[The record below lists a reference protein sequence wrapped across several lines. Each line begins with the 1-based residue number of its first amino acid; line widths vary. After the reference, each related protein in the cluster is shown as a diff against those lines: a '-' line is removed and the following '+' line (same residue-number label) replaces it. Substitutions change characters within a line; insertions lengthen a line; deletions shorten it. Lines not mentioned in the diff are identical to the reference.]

1 MALPSSRVPD
11 SSGSSVNPDRGI
23 YVDSY
28 GIMEVRTASEDIDF
42 EDRPIDML
50 DFQESTQTIPDDFC
64 HKNRSTTEQKFFFCQ
79 VCNCDLKNLKP
90 LRDHVK
96 GNKHIRKACEK
107 KREIMGLPKDPQ
119 NAPRK
124 KDIKK
129 ERPRV
134 DVGMTL
140 QHRLEGCGEPAIG
153 LEYITEFSNPRDR
166 KDHRM
171 YTCKLQGCKSAWGT
185 SDDIYNHVKNHKH
198 QKNFFKKMFPD
209 DLRINGW
216 TKDTLLTEAAKYE
229 EDEGG
234 ADERDYGVINM
245 VNDYEEYMELRN
257 RPDNWSEKKAQMG
270 IVGDRMNSNLEP
282 LGKSR
287 KRRTS
292 EAVED
297 SMFDEQSW
305 AGWQPPTLSQCK
317 ENLEADFA
325 RGIMDV
331 KDMVEDFTGQK
342 DDEKYKD
349 IQFYQDTYKSLL
361 SFLGPG
367 ANIGLENKVHQWN
380 DELASIN
387 NNLVEKVEAEDRAM
401 KEVQAV
407 TLPPIGWSVV
417 GDDQWAGMKTISW
430 AWTKGLAKSPMVFNG
445 LVMGVLDR
453 ASRGSMVNEQLKL
466 STEFVSFSCMGKKK
480 VTCQL
485 PAGCKW
491 YIFRSN
497 WQLIS
502 EILPLICLRKF

>member
-1 MALPSSRVPD
+1 
-11 SSGSSVNPDRGI
+11 
-23 YVDSY
+23 
-28 GIMEVRTASEDIDF
+28 
-42 EDRPIDML
+42 
-50 DFQESTQTIPDDFC
+50 
-64 HKNRSTTEQKFFFCQ
+64 
-79 VCNCDLKNLKP
+79 
-90 LRDHVK
+90 
-96 GNKHIRKACEK
+96 
-107 KREIMGLPKDPQ
+107 
-119 NAPRK
+119 
-124 KDIKK
+124 
-129 ERPRV
+129 
-134 DVGMTL
+134 
-140 QHRLEGCGEPAIG
+140 
-153 LEYITEFSNPRDR
+153 
-166 KDHRM
+166 
-171 YTCKLQGCKSAWGT
+171 
-185 SDDIYNHVKNHKH
+185 
-198 QKNFFKKMFPD
+198 MFPD

-292 EAVED
+292 EDVED

-325 RGIMDV
+325 RGLMDV

-401 KEVQAV
+401 KEVTRLMSELEDEIRRYYSAKDTTKHKNIQTRLTELTKKASALSPTSSSNKEV
-407 TLPPIGWSVV
+407 KKKFNERLTVLFNEFEERSETVV
-417 GDDQWAGMKTISW
+417 EI
-430 AWTKGLAKSPMVFNG
+430 
-445 LVMGVLDR
+445 LDR
-453 ASRGSMVNEQLKL
+453 VMETSSSKPDSEKTKSQKNLELRNAAKENYKKDLERIVCDILQPYVVKFTNQDEIQFFSKWVVANRFLEAEVRAYMHKLEKDPSKSWVN
-466 STEFVSFSCMGKKK
+466 FVVTSDTRNSVNHYLIKKMATYK
-480 VTCQL
+480 PGEVYKRAQ
-485 PAGCKW
+485 
-491 YIFRSN
+491 
-497 WQLIS
+497 
-502 EILPLICLRKF
+502 